1 MQLQRCGKMHFLVRL
16 LSGVSGTRDA
26 LVFLVRLSAPSVPSE
41 EASVTRFMSGL
52 LLLLLFAGSVQF
64 ASADRID
71 SLGKD
76 KQNGEFTVRK
86 DIQNYNF
93 TFKDAKKDN
102 DDHLL
107 AKLDRSKR
115 EKFSLSDDDS
125 WKGGKASHLYA
136 LTYRTVSHVPEP
148 GSLVLSPWVFSARQ
162 RCPIAR
168 RCANPSR
175 RYSLPFSNSSR
186 MRRLTFSVFRPAL
199 IPHARS
205 GAAHI
210 YNLSASA

>member
-1 MQLQRCGKMHFLVRL
+1 M
-16 LSGVSGTRDA
+16 
-26 LVFLVRLSAPSVPSE
+26 
-41 EASVTRFMSGL
+41 TRFMSGL

-148 GSLVLSPWVFSARQ
+148 GSLVLISMGFS
-162 RCPIAR
+162 
-168 RCANPSR
+168 
-175 RYSLPFSNSSR
+175 
-186 MRRLTFSVFRPAL
+186 RLGSDVQSQEDAL
-199 IPHARS
+199 IRREGTPCRS
-205 GAAHI
+205 RIPRGCAD
-210 YNLSASA
+210 